1 MLYYNMKP
9 GYVFPLRNYRIIQLT
24 NKVHIFVWHYWPD
37 YNQWLFNYIIN
48 RDQIYLVCDELDCR
62 RLNFMCKVFKGV
74 KLEYL
79 KFANC
84 RVTGQQLS

>member
-1 MLYYNMKP
+1 M
-9 GYVFPLRNYRIIQLT
+9 
-24 NKVHIFVWHYWPD
+24 HIFVWHYWPD

-84 RVTGQQLS
+84 RVTGQQLSQVMQNAKKVMLKHTVLREI